1 MNRTFAVVIVAA
13 LALCLSSIERITA
26 APPAAPPAAP
36 CTKCTE
42 KSCCK
47 DKAKAGATA
56 VIKAIKTV
64 SAQTVAA
71 AEGDCCDS
79 ECRDAKCCSKDKAK
93 PGATVAA
100 AIKTVSAQ
108 TVVSEAGACG
118 QGECC
123 GDECADGKCCS
134 DKAKTAA
141 PVAGI
146 KTVSAQTVA
155 AEAGAC
161 AEGQCCGDECADA
174 KCCKGKCDAAAHEQ
188 TVDIDVTLPIPPL
201 AAPTI
206 SFTATKSA
214 CPSSTCEHSACAGA
228 CPTATK
234 ATCAETKTFHYS
246 AIPAPVASPF
256 AKAPIGLPAP
266 PVLPGA
272 PHAWTIPLPQQPP
285 HPILQASADVI
296 LPNPVP
302 TRTTYAIAP
311 VAPVA
316 PASKI
321 TQVLFNI
328 QVIEDRTGCLA
339 EYEAFQN
346 GDCIMFAESSTLLPA
361 LRIMQKH
368 NLVGSLAAPKLVCMT
383 GDHAHL
389 QVGNEIATG
398 DKPRWQGVK
407 VEVGA
412 EEYET
417 GLKVELAVHAS
428 HEEHTC
434 QVHTAV
440 HLEEGQTIVLRSQT
454 TAAGDEEDCCCKSA
468 TYVVLTPELVK

>member
-1 MNRTFAVVIVAA
+1 MNRTFAVVIVA
-13 LALCLSSIERITA
+13 ALCLSSIERITA

-36 CTKCTE
+36 CAPCTKCTE

-47 DKAKAGATA
+47 GKAKAGATA
-56 VIKAIKTV
+56 VIKAVKTV
-64 SAQTVAA
+64 SAQNVAA

-79 ECRDAKCCSKDKAK
+79 ECPDAKCCSKDKAK
-93 PGATVAA
+93 AGATVAA
-100 AIKTVSAQ
+100 AIKAVSAQ

-134 DKAKTAA
+134 DKAKTEAT
-141 PVAGI
+141 VAGI

-155 AEAGAC
+155 SEEGECCGDKC
-161 AEGQCCGDECADA
+161 AEGQ
-174 KCCKGKCDAAAHEQ
+174 CCKGKCDAAAHEQ

-214 CPSSTCEHSACAGA
+214 CPSSTCGHSACAGA